1 MQELWPELVLVL
13 ALVVING
20 VLAGSEIALISLR
33 ESQLGRLVRRGA
45 AGLIV
50 ARLARD
56 PNRYLATIQIGI
68 TLAGFLASAAAAV
81 TLAEPFVPLFGFAGE
96 AAETVAVVGITLVL
110 AFVTLVLGELAP
122 KRLALQRAEGWSLTV
137 GRPLHWLSILARPA
151 VWLLSVS
158 TDAVVRVLGG
168 EPGATRQEADLEE
181 VKEMVM
187 ANRRLSVDH
196 REVLVGAVEVADRTL
211 REILVPRPDVVSL
224 SDQATVREAI
234 SDLLT
239 SGHSRAPVAPDG
251 ALDEAVGVAH
261 LRDLVAA
268 NPDSTVSEHVVEV
281 EAFPETVGVLTALRR
296 MQEAHQQM
304 AFVIDEFG
312 GVDGIITVEDLVE
325 ELVGEIYD
333 ESDRDILRVRRGAG
347 GSLAVPGRFP
357 VHDLVDLG
365 VELPQGDYTTV
376 AGLILNELGSV
387 PEAAGGKL
395 EIGDWTATI
404 LSLKGRSID
413 EVLLEPRQGQA
424 NSD

>member
-20 VLAGSEIALISLR
+20 VLAGSELALISLR
-33 ESQLGRLVRRGA
+33 ESQLGRLARRGG
-45 AGLIV
+45 AGRIV

-81 TLAEPFVPLFGFAGE
+81 TLAQPLVPLFEFAGQ
-96 AAETVAVVGITLVL
+96 AAETIAVIGVTLVL
-110 AFVTLVLGELAP
+110 AFLTLVLGELAP
-122 KRLALQRAEGWSLTV
+122 KRLALQRAEGWSLAV
-137 GRPLHWLSILARPA
+137 GRPLHWMSILARPA

-158 TDAVVRVLGG
+158 TDAVVKLAGG
-168 EPGATRQEADLEE
+168 EPGTTRQEADLQE
-181 VKEMVM
+181 VKDLVL
-187 ANRRLSVDH
+187 ASPRLSVDH
-196 REVLVGAVEVADRTL
+196 RDVLMGAVEVAERTL

-224 SDQATVREAI
+224 SDERTVREAI
-234 SDLLT
+234 GELLA
-239 SGHSRAPVAPDG
+239 SGHSRAPVAPGG

-268 NPDSTVSEHVVEV
+268 DPDSTVGEHVVEV

-312 GVDGIITVEDLVE
+312 GVDGIVTVEDLVE

-333 ESDRDILRVRRGAG
+333 ESDRDILRVRRGPG
-347 GSLAVPGRFP
+347 GSLSVPGRFP
-357 VHDLVDLG
+357 IHDLVDLG
-365 VELPQGDYTTV
+365 VDLPAGDYTTV
-376 AGLILNELGSV
+376 AGLILDELGSV
-387 PEAAGGKL
+387 PEAPGDRL
-395 EIGDWTATI
+395 EIGDWTVTVV
-404 LSLKGRSID
+404 SLQGRSVA
-413 EVLLEPRQGQA
+413 EVLLEPRRRATADG
-424 NSD
+424 